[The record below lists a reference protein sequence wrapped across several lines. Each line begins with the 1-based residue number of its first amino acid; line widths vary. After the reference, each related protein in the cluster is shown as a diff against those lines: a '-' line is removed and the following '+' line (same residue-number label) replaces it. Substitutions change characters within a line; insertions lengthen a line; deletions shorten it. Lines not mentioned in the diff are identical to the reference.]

1 MNCTRLLIWIF
12 LSLFLSSALS
22 SCFLFQK
29 TPGDNGDDP
38 VVLDPITTNNTSDT
52 SRTGNYTP
60 ITKVDPPIASQSDT
74 TIFCDTLQQTPS
86 RRIVVCYQK
95 IGNRF
100 IKADTVAVLD
110 LNPSTIVQPTVL
122 DSTIRTKIAYKVVVL
137 LPFMSNNFV
146 PANGQEIPMQSIK
159 AIEFYE
165 GVRMALDTLKAEGVS
180 LFVDVL
186 DTQRDTTVVKNLL
199 TTRALQEADLIIG
212 PVTSKNLSLV
222 AEFARMTKKVLV
234 SPLNAR
240 PQLTNNNP
248 YFIQVN
254 PSFDVHARHIVD
266 LLDRVKRP
274 FRYQSRIEE
283 RNYLILGLTR
293 DSSRVAAIQAQ
304 YAIAKNQYNAT
315 IPTLI
320 RSSTNIDIS
329 NIKPFLKSNQLNVIV
344 MPTYHNEAFV
354 YNSLRELQKLVDK
367 VERNSSY
374 PLVVIGMD
382 RWRYYNRVNFEYY
395 EDLNL
400 YLTSDYFTPNTTY
413 HQAFRN
419 SYKAV
424 YGIGSREFS
433 LKGFD
438 IMLYFGRMLQRYGV
452 NFQAH
457 LWKEAN
463 MYRHT
468 QFQIQARYKTNA
480 PILDGRA
487 GIPNEEG
494 PALEYYENNYLNILE
509 FEEYILKKVE
519 E

>member
-1 MNCTRLLIWIF
+1 MNRTRLLIWIF

-29 TPGDNGDDP
+29 TPNNNGDDP
-38 VVLDPITTNNTSDT
+38 VVLDPITTNNTNDT
-52 SRTGNYTP
+52 SRTGTYTP
-60 ITKVDPPIASQSDT
+60 ITKVDPPVTNQRDT
-74 TIFCDTLQQTPS
+74 TTFCDTLQQTPN
-86 RRIVVCYQK
+86 RRIVVCFQK
-95 IGNRF
+95 VGNRF

-110 LNPSTIVQPTVL
+110 LNPPTIVQPTEL
-122 DSTIRTKIAYKVVVL
+122 DTTIRTKIAYKVVVL
-137 LPFMSNNFV
+137 LPFMSNTFV
-146 PANGQEIPMQSIK
+146 PANGREIPMQSIK

-165 GVRMALDTLKAEGVS
+165 GIRMALDTLKTEGVS

-186 DTQRDTTVVKNLL
+186 DTQRDTAIVKKLL

-212 PVTSKNLSLV
+212 PLTSKNLSLV
-222 AEFARMTKKVLV
+222 AEFARVTKKVLV

-248 YFIQVN
+248 YFVQVS

-266 LLDRVKRP
+266 LLDRAKHP
-274 FRYQSRIEE
+274 FRYRGSTEE

-293 DSSRVAAIQAQ
+293 DSNRVAAIQKQ

-315 IPTLI
+315 IPALI

-329 NIKPFLKSNQLNVIV
+329 AIKPLLKSNQLNVIV

-400 YLTSDYFTPNTTY
+400 YLTSDYFTPNTAY
-413 HQAFRN
+413 HRAFRD

-452 NFQAH
+452 SFQAH
-457 LWKEAN
+457 LWKEVN
-463 MYRHT
+463 PYRHT
-468 QFQIQARYKTNA
+468 QFQVRPRYKANG

-487 GIPNEEG
+487 GIPNEQV
-494 PALEYYENNYLNILE
+494 PVLEYYENSYLNVLE